1 MSVYSNSKLGIINKF
16 PHYKDLKKCSNVRSF
31 VPKITSTSHTTPFD
45 PETQRLFDVVFAP
58 DSTGFPIPSPALVL
72 QDGLS
77 PEVRS
82 FIREKLCIERPDH
95 GSAPDADTAMKY
107 IKVHDESL
115 SSFTERCKGYVREY
129 LKSLES
135 KTD

>member
-1 MSVYSNSKLGIINKF
+1 MSAYSNSKLGIINKF
-16 PHYKDLKKCSNVRSF
+16 PHYRDLKKCSDVRSF
-31 VPKITSTSHTTPFD
+31 VPKSTTFSTPFD

-58 DSTGFPIPSPALVL
+58 DSSGFPIPSPALVL
-72 QDGLS
+72 QDGLP

-82 FIREKLCIERPDH
+82 FIREKLCIERPDQ

-115 SSFTERCKGYVREY
+115 SSFTERCKGYVRDY
-129 LKSLES
+129 LKSLDS
-135 KTD
+135 KND

>member
-1 MSVYSNSKLGIINKF
+1 MGIINKF
-16 PHYKDLKKCSNVRSF
+16 PHYKNLTKCCDVHSF
-31 VPKITSTSHTTPFD
+31 VPKSTTNSTPFD
-45 PETQRLFDVVFAP
+45 PETQRLFDVIFAP
-58 DSTGFPIPSPALVL
+58 DSTGFPVPSPALVL
-72 QDGLS
+72 QDGLP

-82 FIREKLCIERPDH
+82 FIREKLCIERPDG

-129 LKSLES
+129 LKTLEPKNDKTLES
-135 KTD
+135 KND

>member
-1 MSVYSNSKLGIINKF
+1 MSAFSNSKLDIINKF
-16 PHYKDLKKCSNVRSF
+16 PHYKDLKKCSDFRSF
-31 VPKITSTSHTTPFD
+31 VPKSTTYSTRFD

-72 QDGLS
+72 QDGLP

-82 FIREKLCIERPDH
+82 FIREKLCLERPDH

-115 SSFTERCKGYVREY
+115 SSFTERCKGYVRDY

-135 KTD
+135 KED